1 MQEEW
6 RKANAERRRAAVNA
20 QNRAWREANPDRVNQ
35 YRDNKRAAKF
45 SLTKEELSKLTS
57 ATECAVCGSEEPGG
71 RWDSF
76 HIDHD
81 HSCCPGST
89 SCGMCI
95 RSPLC
100 MACNILIGHMEKAG
114 PGVVALAA
122 QYLLRSKAEVLED
135 LPAS

>member
-1 MQEEW
+1 M
-6 RKANAERRRAAVNA
+6 RG
-20 QNRAWREANPDRVNQ
+20 
-35 YRDNKRAAKF
+35 
-45 SLTKEELSKLTS
+45 LTS
-57 ATECAVCGSEEPGG
+57 PLWPIRYKPLESVHWVGHVRRCTGHRRQG
-71 RWDSF
+71 RFGIGPVPPSVDTLTAALHSF